1 MTFDPE
7 RTLPLIVCPR
17 SHAVLVLENDRLIST
32 DPQTRLR
39 YLIRDGI
46 PVLLIDEA
54 EELPLEEWSQIM
66 RRHGRDPLTGKETES
81 ENGQRETV

>member
-17 SHAVLVLENDRLIST
+17 SHAALVLDNGWLIST

-39 YLIRDGI
+39 YQIRDGI

-54 EELPLEEWSQIM
+54 DELSLEEWAQIM
-66 RRHGRDPLTGKETES
+66 QRHGRDPLTGRQSES

>member
-17 SHAVLVLENDRLIST
+17 SHAALVLDNGWLIST

-39 YLIRDGI
+39 YQIRDGI

-54 EELPLEEWSQIM
+54 DELPLEEWAQIM
-66 RRHGRDPLTGKETES
+66 RDHGRDPLTGKEVES
-81 ENGQRETV
+81 ENGHPESV

>member
-1 MTFDPE
+1 MSFDPE

-17 SHAVLVLENDRLIST
+17 SHAPLVLDAGWLIST

-39 YLIRDGI
+39 YQIRDGI

-54 EELPLEEWSQIM
+54 EELPLEEWAPIM
-66 RRHGRDPLTGKETES
+66 RSHGRDPQTGRQSES
-81 ENGQRETV
+81 ENGQREMV

>member
-1 MTFDPE
+1 MTFDAE

-17 SHAVLVLENDRLIST
+17 SHKALVLDNGCLIST

-39 YLIRDGI
+39 YQIRDGI

-54 EELPLEEWSQIM
+54 EELSLEEWSQVM
-66 RRHGRDPLTGKETES
+66 RRHGRDPQTGVTSES
-81 ENGQRETV
+81 ENGQRETG

>member
-17 SHAVLVLENDRLIST
+17 SHKALILDNGCLVST

-39 YLIRDGI
+39 YQIRDGI
-46 PVLLIDEA
+46 PVLLVDEA
-54 EELPLEEWSQIM
+54 HEVPAEEWSQIM
-66 RRHGRDPLTGKETES
+66 RRHGRDPQTGQEAES

>member
-17 SHAVLVLENDRLIST
+17 SHAALVLDDGWLIST

-39 YLIRDGI
+39 YQIRDGI

-54 EELPLEEWSQIM
+54 DELPLEEWTQIM
-66 RRHGRDPLTGKETES
+66 RRHGRDPLTGKPS
-81 ENGQRETV
+81 DFENGQRETV